1 MAKRKVGV
9 RLDYTKQFNQMQQ
22 DLRGSPR
29 EQKISYYK
37 DFYRQI
43 AKTADARLLALERLS
58 GKEGYKDV
66 REWAYKNAMY
76 DIHSSFGQQA
86 KRFNRKIPDDLTKIY
101 KNIRNVLNFLEA
113 PTSSKQGIDEVYM
126 KRAQTITDKYGVA
139 TNWQSL
145 AGLFESKLYQK
156 TDSKYGSKTALRAI
170 GFIQRNTDVILKAL
184 QEGKSIS
191 VRLGAEFNMYDKS
204 KVHTKESTGHVDL
217 ISSEDYDAELQRT
230 INNYLQYYKKDVNN
244 LFKGF

>member
-1 MAKRKVGV
+1 MSKKKVGV

-29 EQKISYYK
+29 DQKIEYYK
-37 DFYRQI
+37 TFYKAI

-66 REWAYKNAMY
+66 REWAYKQAMY

-86 KRFNRKIPDDLTKIY
+86 KRFNRKIPDDLTQIY
-101 KNIRNVLNFLEA
+101 KHIRQVLTFLES
-113 PTSSKQGIDEVYM
+113 PTSSKQGIDEVYQ
-126 KRAQTITDKYGVA
+126 KRAETIKSRYGVS
-139 TNWQSL
+139 TNWQSI

-170 GFIQRNTDVILKAL
+170 GFIQRNTDQILKAL

-191 VRLGAEFNMYDKS
+191 VRLGAKFDVADEDKKHLELLSSDNYD
-204 KVHTKESTGHVDL
+204 
-217 ISSEDYDAELQRT
+217 IELQRT
-230 INNYLQYYKKDVNN
+230 INNYLQYYKKDVNS

>member
-1 MAKRKVGV
+1 MSKKKVGV

-29 EQKISYYK
+29 DQKIEYYK
-37 DFYRQI
+37 TFYKAI

-66 REWAYKNAMY
+66 REWAYKQAMY

-86 KRFNRKIPDDLTKIY
+86 KRFNRKIPDDLTQIY
-101 KNIRNVLNFLEA
+101 KHIRQVLTFLES
-113 PTSSKQGIDEVYM
+113 PTSSKQGIDEVYQ
-126 KRAQTITDKYGVA
+126 KRAETIKSRYGVS
-139 TNWQSL
+139 TNWQSI

-170 GFIQRNTDVILKAL
+170 GFIQRNTDQILKAL

-191 VRLGAEFNMYDKS
+191 VRLGAKFDVADEDKKHLELLSSDNYD
-204 KVHTKESTGHVDL
+204 
-217 ISSEDYDAELQRT
+217 IELQRT
-230 INNYLQYYKKDVNN
+230 INNYLQFYKKDVNS